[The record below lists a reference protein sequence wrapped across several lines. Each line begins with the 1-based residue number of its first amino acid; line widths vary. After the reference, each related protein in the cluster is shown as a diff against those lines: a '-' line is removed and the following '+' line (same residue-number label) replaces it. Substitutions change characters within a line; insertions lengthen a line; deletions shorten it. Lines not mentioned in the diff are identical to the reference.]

1 MASTTDRAAR
11 DRKAFEDRLKT
22 AAEAGR
28 KDARRYA
35 SNWWDRLHGDEL
47 TAENVRM
54 DGFFEHITG
63 YQFQVGLWSE
73 LIEALSISRDAV
85 ATWHEQMAKAE
96 QNSTRTGGSMGHPV
110 ADARQYLW
118 RDANAKFARYA
129 ADRFRR
135 VS

>member
-11 DRKAFEDRLKT
+11 DRKAFEDRLKA

-28 KDARRYA
+28 KGARRYA
-35 SNWWDRLHGDEL
+35 SDWWDRLHAERL

-63 YQFQVGLWSE
+63 YQFQIELWTG
-73 LIEALSISRDAV
+73 LIEALSVSRDAV

-96 QNSTRTGGSMGHPV
+96 RNSTPTGGTMGNPI
-110 ADARQYLW
+110 ADARQHLW
-118 RDANAKFARYA
+118 HDANEKFARYA

-135 VS
+135 VN